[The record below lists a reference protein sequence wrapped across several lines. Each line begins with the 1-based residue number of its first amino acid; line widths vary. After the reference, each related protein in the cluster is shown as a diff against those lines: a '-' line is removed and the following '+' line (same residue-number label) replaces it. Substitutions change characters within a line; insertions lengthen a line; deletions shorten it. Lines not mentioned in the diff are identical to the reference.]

1 MGHINDL
8 SSGLPIPF
16 GWYAVAY
23 SKDLKPKDVQAVSF
37 FGQELVLFR
46 TESGKAQLMEPYCPH
61 LGAHL
66 GHGGEVKGEALA
78 CPFHAWEITCEGSVQ
93 AIPYAKNMPKRA
105 TEGQCL
111 HTFPMQERNQ
121 MVWAWYHPNKEEP
134 SFDIVDV
141 PEFSDPNWSELDTY
155 EWEINTCLQESGENA
170 VDIAHFVYVHGAADM
185 PQADVKLDGAYR
197 TTDMVTRSP
206 KIDEDGNIDMNEME
220 DMHLVTQNF
229 GPGMALQVFARAFK
243 TVMMASMVPITAD
256 RIKLRFAFTKPN
268 DITEQ
273 FNMFTDVLIEE
284 IVRQVGHD
292 IPIWENKIYRDNPI
306 LCDGDGPIAK
316 YRKWFKQFYAE
327 EGEGGSAST
336 PLRAVS

>member
-1 MGHINDL
+1 MGHERDL
-8 SSGLPIPF
+8 STGLPIPF

-23 SKDLKPKDVQAVSF
+23 SKDLGPKDVQAVRF
-37 FGQELVLFR
+37 FDQELVLFR
-46 TESGKAQLMEPYCPH
+46 TESGVPQLMEPYCPH

-66 GHGGEVKGEALA
+66 GHGGKVVGESIA
-78 CPFHAWEITCEGSVQ
+78 CPFHAWEIDHTGSVTN
-93 AIPYAKNMPKRA
+93 IPYAKNMPKRA
-105 TEGQCL
+105 TQGPCL
-111 HTFPMQERNQ
+111 KTFPMQERNQ
-121 MVWAWYHPNKEEP
+121 MVWAWYHPHQAEP
-134 SFDIVDV
+134 SFDIEDV

-170 VDIAHFVYVHGAADM
+170 VDIAHFVYVHGTHEM
-185 PQADVKLDGAYR
+185 PKAEVSLDGAYR
-197 TTDMVTRSP
+197 TTDMISSSP
-206 KIDEDGNIDMNEME
+206 RIDEEGNIDMTTME
-220 DMHLVTQNF
+220 DMHLVTRNL
-229 GPGMALQVFARAFK
+229 GPGMAVQVFARAFK
-243 TVMMASMVPITAD
+243 TVMVATMVPITAD

-327 EGEGGSAST
+327 EGEGDSAQT
-336 PLRAVS
+336 PLRAVQ